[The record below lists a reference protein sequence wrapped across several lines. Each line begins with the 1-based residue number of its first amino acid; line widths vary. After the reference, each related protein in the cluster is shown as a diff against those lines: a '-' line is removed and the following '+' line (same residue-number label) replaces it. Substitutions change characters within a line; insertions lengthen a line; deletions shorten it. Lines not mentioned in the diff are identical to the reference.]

1 MSETKTVA
9 VVISGRVQGVS
20 YRAWTEREARARGL
34 AGHVRNRRD
43 GAVEGGFSGP
53 EAAVDAMLAACR
65 QGPAAARVAA
75 VDVSTRAEIP
85 APGFRVIG

>member
-1 MSETKTVA
+1 M
-9 VVISGRVQGVS
+9 
-20 YRAWTEREARARGL
+20 
-34 AGHVRNRRD
+34 RNRRD
-43 GAVEGGFSGP
+43 GSVEAVFSGP